1 MKGEAWEMIE
11 EGRRRRKRK
20 IAGGKK
26 KKRRGTKAATVC
38 MLWRMMLG
46 DRGRQMYCR
55 GRVSRVCT

>member
-1 MKGEAWEMIE
+1 MIE

-20 IAGGKK
+20 IAGG

-55 GRVSRVCT
+55 GRVSRVYT